1 MDERKPASEKPI
13 SERTLQRIQNFRLMD
28 DLFMQVC
35 FENYIV
41 CVQLILRIILKKP
54 DLMVLSVRTQHPLP
68 SLHETRSLCLDV
80 FAQDSEGRLYN
91 LEIQRKDVAPE
102 RGRLHS
108 ALLDA
113 SALEAGEAFSRL
125 PESWVI
131 FIMERDPFGKGQQLH
146 HFARTDLESGLPLND
161 GSHIVYVNGE
171 RRDGSDALSR
181 LMHDFFC
188 ADPDAMY
195 YELLAQVV
203 RRFKQTSEGV
213 RKMSSIVEEIRAE
226 VEEEALAKGRM
237 EGRAEGRMEG
247 RAEGR
252 MEGRVENQKA
262 TALQMLRM
270 GRFTLEDITEITRLS
285 LAEVQALADMPP
297 R

>member
-1 MDERKPASEKPI
+1 MDTPHSDTALAPKQLR
-13 SERTLQRIQNFRLMD
+13 LIQKLRLMD
-28 DLFMQVC
+28 DRFMRAC
-35 FENYIV
+35 FEDNIP
-41 CVQLILRIILKKP
+41 CVELVLRIILEKP
-54 DLMVLSVRTQHPLP
+54 DLTVLSARTQHPLQ
-68 SLHETRSLCLDV
+68 SLRGARSICLDV
-80 FAQDSEGRLYN
+80 FAKDSTGRLYN
-91 LEIQRKDVAPE
+91 LEIQRKSVDAE
-102 RGRLHS
+102 RSRLHS

-131 FIMERDPFGKGQQLH
+131 FIMERDPFGKGQQLY
-146 HFARTDLESGLPLND
+146 HFVRTEQKSRLLLND

-171 RRDGSDALSR
+171 KRDGEDALSR

-188 ADPDAMY
+188 ADPDDMY

-226 VEEEALAKGRM
+226 VEEEALAKGRA

-247 RAEGR
+247 RAEL
-252 MEGRVENQKA
+252 QTA
-262 TALQMLRM
+262 IALQMLRM
-270 GRFTLEDITEITRLS
+270 GEFTLEKIAEITRLS
-285 LAEVQALADMPP
+285 LAEVQALADAPP